1 MKLYKPLITML
12 VASVVLVA
20 IIVPLVLTRAKHTTT
35 TTTTTIGKRVY
46 SSFVYS
52 SLFGKL

>member
-1 MKLYKPLITML
+1 MKLYKLLIPML
-12 VASVVLVA
+12 IASVVSVA
-20 IIVPLVLTRAKHTTT
+20 IIVPLVLTRAKN